1 MSVLKDLGISQEILT
16 PGELDKLQG
25 VLSDRINDYELLP
38 ALIAYEVSRIV
49 NDEKNMEYY
58 KFRVMGILGI
68 K

>member
-1 MSVLKDLGISQEILT
+1 MSILKDLGISQEILT
-16 PGELDKLQG
+16 PDELNKLQG